1 MPSGPQYSPVATSPA
16 LPSNVLLAYIQND
29 LLAYAQALGITM
41 PTGVQYQPVATSPA
55 IPDNVCLAYIQNILC
70 ALVAAASGGGGTS
83 GVQGLSVA
91 LASGQTDGYTATFNT
106 AFASAPKVAFV
117 GNKNSTADANFSAT
131 IYNVT
136 TTGFSFDLTGDP
148 GTGASALFLASIG

>member
-1 MPSGPQYSPVATSPA
+1 MPSGQNYQPVLSGKWTD
-16 LPSNVLLAYIQND
+16 NQFLASIQN
-29 LLAYAQALGITM
+29 LLVAYNQALGITM
-41 PTGVQYQPVATSPA
+41 PSGQNYQPVLAGKWT
-55 IPDNVCLAYIQNILC
+55 DNQFLASIQNLLST
-70 ALVAAASGGGGTS
+70 LVAAASGGGGTS

-91 LASGQTDGYTATFNT
+91 LTSGQTDGYTATFNT